1 MYINFIFIRLI
12 INLTSPALL
21 IYNEQIPMD
30 KTMRNFYLQIISH
43 LQSYK
48 IALADDQIWTIVNKR
63 LTNIFSIVSLNFEVV
78 AIKYSFRIS
87 SFKNLII
94 IIG

>member
-1 MYINFIFIRLI
+1 MYVNSIFIRLI

-21 IYNEQIPMD
+21 IYNEQMPME

-48 IALADDQIWTIVNKR
+48 LALADDQVWRIVNDR
-63 LTNIFSIVSLNFEVV
+63 LINVLSIVSFNFNPV
-78 AIKYSFRIS
+78 AIKDS
-87 SFKNLII
+87 
-94 IIG
+94 

>member
-1 MYINFIFIRLI
+1 MYVNSIFIRLI

-21 IYNEQIPMD
+21 IYNEQMPME

-48 IALADDQIWTIVNKR
+48 VALADDQIWTIVNNR
-63 LTNIFSIVSLNFEVV
+63 LTNIFSIVSFNFEVV
-78 AIKYSFRIS
+78 TKYLFRIN
-87 SFKNLII
+87 SFQNLII